1 MKKAR
6 LDSSLILEFDHVFFG
21 YGEHAPK
28 ILSDV
33 SWKIPKNTW
42 CSLLG
47 PNGVG
52 KSTVLHLIAGE
63 IHPTQGKV
71 LRYFENDR
79 MAYVPQYTPFLD
91 ASVLV
96 ADVVATVRRCVPQLQ
111 WIEPKRWE
119 SIFGLKEIWHRNI
132 ATLSTGQRQ
141 RLVIGLYLLKPAD
154 IIVLDEPTNG
164 CDVNNANMIYELL
177 ESIRKELGIT
187 IIHVSHEIH
196 QVLAFAK
203 EVICMGLDSHVHR
216 HVGDLTH
223 GELEHA
229 YGCEL
234 QKLVHVHKQPGGN
247 A

>member
-1 MKKAR
+1 M
-6 LDSSLILEFDHVFFG
+6 SVSILEFDHVFFS
-21 YGEHAPK
+21 YGKNAPS

-33 SWKIPKNTW
+33 SWKISQNTW
-42 CSLLG
+42 CSILG

-63 IHPTQGKV
+63 LQPTQGKII
-71 LRYFENDR
+71 RSFKKDQ

-91 ASVLV
+91 ASVGV
-96 ADVVATVRRCVPQLQ
+96 ADVVKTVRSSIPQSQ
-111 WIEPKRWE
+111 WIDTPRWE
-119 SIFGLKEIWHRNI
+119 SIFGVRDLWRRNV

-154 IIVLDEPTNG
+154 VIVLDEPTNG

-177 ESIRKELGIT
+177 ESIRQELGIT
-187 IIHVSHEIH
+187 VIHVSHEIH

-216 HVGDLTH
+216 HVGDLTRD
-223 GELEHA
+223 ELEHA

-234 QKLVHVHKQPGGN
+234 QKLVHVHKQPGGS
-247 A
+247 